1 MQLRPLT
8 PRYKVTKNRRKL
20 MQSIEL
26 KTRQEN
32 LRSLLDEMQELSQ
45 ARSNFALRHFVVG
58 QHDLPGRQRQQVI
71 VELQGMMFELANQA
85 DEIRLAELDIEE
97 LKASL
102 VGGGDNRI
110 NADRIKIKIAQK
122 ERQIE
127 QINIRLT
134 GQLRECDTLYAML
147 QELPKYTKEQFE
159 AEEEAY
165 WGVRLPRQFALSQR
179 DVGGN
184 LTAILEMLTE
194 PGKAKPSVSIT
205 VDNLV
210 AIMGLSEESTKKL
223 TGGKQ

>member
-1 MQLRPLT
+1 
-8 PRYKVTKNRRKL
+8 

-45 ARSNFALRHFVVG
+45 SRSNYALRHFVVG

-85 DEIRLAELDIEE
+85 DELRLAELDIEE
-97 LKASL
+97 LQAGLESKTGIDAE
-102 VGGGDNRI
+102 
-110 NADRIKIKIAQK
+110 RIKIKIGQK

-159 AEEEAY
+159 AEEPAY

-184 LTAILEMLTE
+184 LTAILEMFTE
-194 PGKAKPSVSIT
+194 PGKEKPSVALSL
-205 VDNLV
+205 DNLV
-210 AIMGLSEESTKKL
+210 ALMGLSEESIKQL
-223 TGGKQ
+223 TGGK

>member
-1 MQLRPLT
+1 M
-8 PRYKVTKNRRKL
+8 K
-20 MQSIEL
+20 SIEL
-26 KTRQEN
+26 KNRQEN

-45 ARSNFALRHFVVG
+45 GRSNFALRHFVVG

-85 DEIRLAELDIEE
+85 DEIKLAELEIRELQVALLNSKNTDIDIER
-97 LKASL
+97 L
-102 VGGGDNRI
+102 
-110 NADRIKIKIAQK
+110 KIKITQK

-134 GQLRECDTLYAML
+134 GQLRECDTLYVML

-159 AEEEAY
+159 AEEPAY
-165 WGVRLPRQFALSQR
+165 WSRRLPRQFTLSQR

-194 PGKAKPSVSIT
+194 PGKEKPSVAIT
-205 VDNLV
+205 LNNLV
-210 AIMGLSEESTKKL
+210 ALLGLSEESVKHL
-223 TGGKQ
+223 TGGK

>member
-1 MQLRPLT
+1 MH
-8 PRYKVTKNRRKL
+8 
-20 MQSIEL
+20 SIEL
-26 KTRQEN
+26 KTRQEK

-45 ARSNFALRHFVVG
+45 GRSDFALRHFVVG

-85 DEIRLAELDIEE
+85 DDLRLAELDIEDLQ
-97 LKASL
+97 LKLKKESGTKAERL
-102 VGGGDNRI
+102 KIRI
-110 NADRIKIKIAQK
+110 GQK

-147 QELPKYTKEQFE
+147 QMMPNYTKEQLE

-165 WGVRLPRQFALSQR
+165 WSRRLSRQYNLSQR

-194 PGKAKPSVSIT
+194 PGKEKPKAALSV
-205 VDNLV
+205 DQLV
-210 AIMGLSEESTKKL
+210 ALMGLAEGSIIKI
-223 TGGKQ
+223 GGGEK

>member
-1 MQLRPLT
+1 
-8 PRYKVTKNRRKL
+8 

-45 ARSNFALRHFVVG
+45 GRSNFVLRHFVVG
-58 QHDLPGRQRQQVI
+58 QHDLTGRQRQQVI

-85 DEIRLAELDIEE
+85 DEINLAELEIRELQVALLDSKNTDIDIER
-97 LKASL
+97 L
-102 VGGGDNRI
+102 
-110 NADRIKIKIAQK
+110 KIKIAQR

-194 PGKAKPSVSIT
+194 PGKAKPSVAISI
-205 VDNLV
+205 DQLV